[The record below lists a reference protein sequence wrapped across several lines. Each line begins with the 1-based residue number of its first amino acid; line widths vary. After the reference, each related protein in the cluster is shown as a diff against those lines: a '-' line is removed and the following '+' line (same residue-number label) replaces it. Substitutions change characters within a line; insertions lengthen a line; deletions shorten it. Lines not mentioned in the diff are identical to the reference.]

1 MAHQKKLKEDLR
13 SVWNEWST
21 PHDWGLW
28 QDNPKPTAVEEVLGG
43 AGAPPKP
50 EVGAEAGGAIEQA
63 ADAPAPASPEPA
75 HGHGQEHGHGHGSGS
90 GSSHKEEEEKEEKE
104 EEEGGGGGGGGTP
117 KVPGFPG
124 YTPSKAILQLAKKV
138 RAGTANKETL
148 VNQLKKVS
156 FRGAKLAGDKALKL
170 ATSLA
175 HLFDEAVQAVG
186 KVVAPPAPPRAKSVH
201 PAARAASAKP
211 QSAAPPAPAP
221 APAPPAPKGSP
232 APAAKE
238 LAEGVEAK
246 SDKNG
251 RTYYIKKGGGRIPAS
266 QAFK

>member
-28 QDNPKPTAVEEVLGG
+28 QDNPKPTAVEEVLGL
-43 AGAPPKP
+43 ADAQPEP
-50 EVGAEAGGAIEQA
+50 EVGAEAGGAMEVIG
-63 ADAPAPASPEPA
+63 APPPPALKTPVMKPKGGGGAPKSP
-75 HGHGQEHGHGHGSGS
+75 
-90 GSSHKEEEEKEEKE
+90 EEEEEE
-104 EEEGGGGGGGGTP
+104 EEEGGGGGGAP

-148 VNQLKKVS
+148 VNQLKNVS

-175 HLFDEAVQAVG
+175 HLFDDAVQAVG
-186 KVVAPPAPPRAKSVH
+186 KVVAPPAPQPSRAKSVH
-201 PAARAASAKP
+201 PAARAASAKR
-211 QSAAPPAPAP
+211 QGAAPPAPAP
-221 APAPPAPKGSP
+221 APAPPAPKEGSP

-238 LAEGVEAK
+238 LAEGVEEK
-246 SDKNG
+246 KDKNG
-251 RTYYIKKGGGRIPAS
+251 RTYYIKKGEGRIPAS

>member
-148 VNQLKKVS
+148 VNQLKNVS
-156 FRGAKLAGDKALKL
+156 FRGAKLAGAKALKL

-175 HLFDEAVQAVG
+175 HLFDDAVQAVG

-211 QSAAPPAPAP
+211 QGAAPPAPAP

-232 APAAKE
+232 VPAAKE
-238 LAEGVEAK
+238 LAEGVVEK
-246 SDKNG
+246 KDKNG
-251 RTYYIKKGGGRIPAS
+251 KPYYIKQGIRIPAS